1 MFSAFALYA
10 MLLASDSLKVSIP
23 IGDTDGIRNPHLCA
37 EKINDGHGDL
47 LTSKVMLRGKCE
59 GNGQSASITQKGNR
73 NALQFLSVG
82 ESLRSKV
89 SRTELALTSLNLEF
103 EKPIAITFDL
113 MIPSSADVTN
123 GFYYLMQFWQCSPLS
138 PLGGIR
144 VVRGSSHKINF
155 MTRGDESEVGS
166 SFYSVE
172 LKPGEWTTFELRL
185 NVSPEDETSYFEVW
199 SEGVLVGRRTG
210 PFGFSSKFSCK
221 GNSKAPEHFRLKFGI
236 YKEYEDGKSFE
247 ALFDNI
253 QLLVSPSK

>member
-1 MFSAFALYA
+1 MFLGFAFYA
-10 MLLASDSLKVSIP
+10 MLLASDSLKLSIP

-47 LTSKVMLRGKCE
+47 LTSQVMLRGKCE
-59 GNGQSASITQKGNR
+59 GNGQSASIANLDGR
-73 NALQFLSVG
+73 NALQFLAAG
-82 ESLRSKV
+82 ESLHSKV

-103 EKPIAITFDL
+103 DKPITITFDL

-155 MTRGDESEVGS
+155 MTRGDDSEVGS
-166 SFYSVE
+166 SFYSLE
-172 LKPGEWTTFELRL
+172 LKPGEWTALELRL
-185 NVSPEDETSYFEVW
+185 NVSSEDEFSYFEVW
-199 SEGVLVGRRTG
+199 SKGALVGKRIG

-221 GNSKAPEHFRLKFGI
+221 GNSKAPEHFRLKLGI
-236 YKEYEDGKSFE
+236 YKEYEDKKRFE
-247 ALFDNI
+247 AFFDNI
-253 QLLVSPSK
+253 QLTFPPSK